1 MTDRNDPTDLIGALT
16 ADLSPVKRVMR
27 PAMGA
32 AAFVVASLVVA
43 VVTVMLSH
51 FPALPESNASLGMWL
66 DTIGAVAT
74 SWLAALAAWQI
85 SMPDRSRRWAL
96 LPLPGVL
103 LWLGSSLIE
112 SLTVGEAGSN
122 WGATLAE
129 ALQCVRCIMLA
140 GAPLIVFLIL
150 MLRRSAPLD
159 PGLVAG
165 LAGLACAGAGA
176 AVLGLVHPHHPALLD
191 LVLHTAALG
200 VLVGAAYLLGRFA
213 FRPRKMPFEA
223 L

>member
-1 MTDRNDPTDLIGALT
+1 MTDRNDPSDLIGALT

-27 PAMGA
+27 PAAGA
-32 AAFVVASLVVA
+32 AAFVIASLVVA

-51 FPALPESNASLGMWL
+51 FPALPESNATLGIWL
-66 DTIGAVAT
+66 DTVGAVAT
-74 SWLAALAAWQI
+74 SWLAAFAAWQV

-103 LWLGSSLIE
+103 LWVGSSLIE
-112 SLTVGEAGSN
+112 SLTAGEAGAN

-140 GAPLIVFLIL
+140 GAPLTVFLIL
-150 MLRRSAPLD
+150 MLRRSAPID

-176 AVLGLVHPHHPALLD
+176 AVLGLVHPHHPAMLD
-191 LVLHTAALG
+191 LLLHSAALAILVGLG
-200 VLVGAAYLLGRFA
+200 VLLGHFV
-213 FRPRKMPFEA
+213 FRPKKMPFA
-223 L
+223 R